1 MFILH
6 SAPPFQWTVC
16 WKVFLGFCLHDCF
29 LNLLMLEKY
38 PEKTLGIQNIISNL
52 RNIPRVNDFSNILKR
67 SMSII
72 HNFFVL
78 PCSSTKF
85 LFLHE
90 HGISMLFNLILFIS
104 SGIPFLFPS
113 QFHSRIFAHKGHWR
127 ALAMKKN
134 CPYTHGAP
142 DRWFF
147 LLILSRLDIQALL
160 LSWLHQLFQFTPGS
174 HDSSH
179 YLGCS
184 LPNFDSKLGWFSR
197 QVLFEW

>member
-1 MFILH
+1 
-6 SAPPFQWTVC
+6 
-16 WKVFLGFCLHDCF
+16 
-29 LNLLMLEKY
+29 
-38 PEKTLGIQNIISNL
+38 
-52 RNIPRVNDFSNILKR
+52 
-67 SMSII
+67 MSII

-78 PCSSTKF
+78 SCSSTKF

-90 HGISMLFNLILFIS
+90 QGISMVFNLILFIS

-160 LSWLHQLFQFTPGS
+160 LSWLHQLFQFAPGS

-179 YLGCS
+179 SLGCS

-197 QVLFEW
+197 QVLFEWKPSFEGNHALIHTLLSERMVIFHTFVTNLVHTWSHMT